1 MLLYTNGSG
10 CYSMRVLVIG
20 ASGFIGSILFR
31 DFAESHEV
39 FGTYCHT
46 PQSSLQF
53 LNITNKAS
61 VEHLLSTL
69 NPEVVVQPAAQPWV
83 DFCEQQPEE
92 SYKINVQGA
101 MNIIDWC
108 VAYQK
113 RYVFLST
120 DYVFDGN
127 DGPYAESASCN
138 PLNVYGKHKL
148 LVEEAIQKT
157 LGNLGL
163 IIRTTTVYGW
173 EVAGKNF
180 VQKFIQALSEGK
192 EFVVPNDQFAT
203 PTYGEDLSSTIVALV
218 EAHKQGIYHAA
229 GPEFLSRVAFAEFVA
244 DIFSL
249 PRSLI
254 KGVSTQ
260 ELQQPACRPLRGGL
274 QTIKLYKEPGIRFR
288 SPREALSLMKN
299 SRPSNGDHL

>member
-1 MLLYTNGSG
+1 
-10 CYSMRVLVIG
+10 MRILIIG
-20 ASGFIGSILFR
+20 ASGFVGGTLFH

-46 PQSSLQF
+46 PQSHLH
-53 LNITNKAS
+53 LLDITNKAS
-61 VEHLLSTL
+61 VERLLSTL

-108 VAYQK
+108 AAHQK

-120 DYVFDGN
+120 DYVFDGKE
-127 DGPYAESASCN
+127 GPYSEDALCN

-148 LVEEAIQKT
+148 LVEEAIKKT

-173 EVAGKNF
+173 EAAGKNF
-180 VQKFIQALSEGK
+180 VQKFIKALTEGK
-192 EFVVPNDQFAT
+192 EFVVPHDQFAT
-203 PTYGEDLSSTIVALV
+203 PTYVGDLSRAILALI
-218 EAHKQGIYHAA
+218 EAQKSGIYHAA
-229 GPEFLSRVAFAEFVA
+229 GPEYLSRLEFSEIVA

-254 KGVSTQ
+254 KGISTK
-260 ELQQPACRPLRGGL
+260 ELQQAAQRPLAGGFKKTKIEHEL
-274 QTIKLYKEPGIRFR
+274 GLRFQ
-288 SPREALSLMKN
+288 SPREALFLMKN
-299 SRPSNGDHL
+299 SCSFKGDHL